1 MESVDLRNS
10 VLEFIKTKAD
20 TKFLKLVEALATT
33 YQENASINRESLDE
47 YNVDIN
53 NAIQEIENGDFY
65 TQEDAKKIA
74 NQW

>member
-20 TKFLKLVEALATT
+20 TRFLKLVEALAAS
-33 YQENASINRESLDE
+33 YHENASIDRESLDE
-47 YNVDIN
+47 YNVDID
-53 NAIQEIENGDFY
+53 NAIKEIENGDFY
-65 TQEDAKKIA
+65 THENAKKIA